1 MTMTMTPPSS
11 PTPTTNVR
19 PLTLTALALTAAATA
34 ASCGGPG
41 TSIPHETG
49 STSAASV
56 LHTFTSGQA
65 GFDTHSYWLDTGRAV
80 VVFDAQFTEDL
91 ARALLADID
100 AHTKSPITHV
110 IITHPNPDK
119 FNGVGPLRARGAKVV
134 ASAATAAA
142 IPGVHAY
149 KKYFFVTMAKMFTDA
164 SYPPEATVDIT
175 FTGDYQLPASVG
187 ADIRLHELTHPGV
200 SSTQTVAWLPA
211 QRALIVGDLVH
222 HQAHAWLEGGIVDG
236 KPRPDLAAWKRALAE
251 LGAFEGATVYGGRGV
266 PAPVATAVA
275 DQTAYLT
282 RAEAIVTEYLASLA
296 DPHAATDPASPTAG
310 AHHAAL
316 QARFAAAFPDYQLP
330 YMIGY
335 GIYGLLAR

>member
-1 MTMTMTPPSS
+1 MT
-11 PTPTTNVR
+11 TTTSNVR
-19 PLTLTALALTAAATA
+19 PLTLTGLALALVAAATA
-34 ASCGGPG
+34 AGCGGPA
-41 TSIPHETG
+41 SSAPHETTG
-49 STSAASV
+49 NSAAPV
-56 LHTFTSGQA
+56 LHTFTSSQA

-134 ASAATAAA
+134 TSAATAAA

-251 LGAFEGATVYGGRGV
+251 LAAFEGATVYGGRGV
-266 PAPVATAVA
+266 PAPIATAVA
-275 DQTAYLT
+275 AETAYLT
-282 RAEAIVTEYLASLA
+282 RAEAIISEYLASLA
-296 DPHAATDPASPTAG
+296 DPRAATDPASPTAG
-310 AHHAAL
+310 EHHAAL